1 MPGAVGRVP
10 AFGIG
15 PLILATVAILLVC
28 LLRTP
33 LRWSGVVIGALACLW
48 AALAPRPDVLI
59 SADGQTAA
67 IRGPDGRLGVLHSG
81 RDSFA
86 VKEWL
91 AADAYARLP
100 KDKALEAG
108 SRCDAVGC
116 IGRLQDGRLASM
128 VLAIEAFDEDCRR
141 AAVVVSPRNAPG
153 DCAAVLIDRR
163 VSQARGATALRWTG
177 DRFEE
182 TAARPAG
189 LDRPWAR
196 ALRPPASATRD
207 ATPSPQDLEPGDQ

>member
-1 MPGAVGRVP
+1 M
-10 AFGIG
+10 
-15 PLILATVAILLVC
+15 
-28 LLRTP
+28 
-33 LRWSGVVIGALACLW
+33 
-48 AALAPRPDVLI
+48 LI

-67 IRGPDGRLGVLHSG
+67 IRGPDGRLSVLHSG

-91 AADAYARLP
+91 AADADARLP

-116 IGRLQDGRLASM
+116 IGRLKDGRLASM
-128 VLAIEAFDEDCRR
+128 VLAIEAFGEDCRR
-141 AAVVVSPRNAPG
+141 AAVVVSPRQAQG
-153 DCAAVLIDRR
+153 ACAATLIDRSA
-163 VSQARGATALRWTG
+163 SQAHGAIALRWTG

-196 ALRPPASATRD
+196 APRPKASVVRD
-207 ATPSPQDLEPGDQ
+207 ATPRPQDLEPGDQ